1 MRTRPLIL
9 AVDDLAENL
18 DIVTMR
24 LEAQGYEVRRAPN
37 GQEALQLAYEL
48 VPDLILLDVMMP
60 GIDGIEV
67 TRRLK
72 ADETMRA
79 IPILLLTARSTTH
92 DVVAGLEAGGDDYLT
107 KPFDQMTLV
116 ARVRSLLRIKGLYDT
131 VQQQAEALAALNQ
144 TLEERVQRQI
154 QELEHIRGLRR
165 FLPPQLADL
174 IIQQGGDAEILQH
187 HRREIVVLF
196 CDLRGFT
203 GFAEAAEPEEVID
216 LLNTYHATLGPLVHQ
231 YEGTLERFVGDG
243 MMVFFNDPV
252 PCPDPAAR
260 AVRLAVAMRECTLEL
275 AQSWHSRG
283 YSIGF
288 GVGIAQG
295 YATLGRIGF
304 EGRFDYAAIGTVT
317 NVAARLCAEA
327 RDSQILVTQRIA
339 GEVADVA
346 NVSPLDEIRLK
357 GLSRP
362 VAVFNVEGLKSPPP

>member
-79 IPILLLTARSTTH
+79 IPILLLTARSSTQ

-243 MMVFFNDPV
+243 MMVFFNDPL

-362 VAVFNVEGLKSPPP
+362 VAVFNVEGLKTPPP

>member
-79 IPILLLTARSTTH
+79 IPILLLTARSSTH

-243 MMVFFNDPV
+243 MMVFFNDPL

-260 AVRLAVAMRECTLEL
+260 AVRLAVAMRECTLDL

-362 VAVFNVEGLKSPPP
+362 VAVFNVEGLKTPSP

>member
-24 LEAQGYEVRRAPN
+24 LEAQGYEVWRAPN

-79 IPILLLTARSTTH
+79 IPILLLTARSSTH

-362 VAVFNVEGLKSPPP
+362 VAVFNVEGLKTPPP

>member
-79 IPILLLTARSTTH
+79 IPILLLTARSSTH

-346 NVSPLDEIRLK
+346 SVSPLDEIRLK